1 MPRSFALVTLVA
13 GITLIASGCGSG
25 GKTQAPKKKFTRANY
40 SVLFSDPDSY
50 KGSSVRFV
58 GKVFQIERDEDG
70 TYLQV
75 WADPKSSEWNTAVA
89 VADPSLE
96 VAEDDYVRVVG
107 TVKGALKGKNAFG
120 AELTLPTVVADSVTK
135 TDALA
140 AASPAEST
148 LGRSTWSQSG
158 IAITINKVEFASDE
172 TRVFVTVVNHS
183 GASFSFYGS
192 SMKAISGGRQV
203 DSDFSLEEY
212 PEFASDIESGARSSG
227 VVTFPTLDSSR
238 ALKLVCEGYSDDM
251 NIGDYGSIKTTFQW
265 PA

>member
-1 MPRSFALVTLVA
+1 MA
-13 GITLIASGCGSG
+13 GTVSG
-25 GKTQAPKKKFTRANY
+25 A
-40 SVLFSDPDSY
+40 Y
-50 KGSSVRFV
+50 KGENAL
-58 GKVFQIERDEDG
+58 G
-70 TYLQV
+70 
-75 WADPKSSEWNTAVA
+75 AD
-89 VADPSLE
+89 
-96 VAEDDYVRVVG
+96 
-107 TVKGALKGKNAFG
+107 
-120 AELTLPTVVADSVTK
+120 LTLPTVAADSVVK

-172 TRVFVTVVNHS
+172 TRVFVTVANHS

-192 SMKAISGGRQV
+192 SMKAISGGSQV
-203 DSDFSLEEY
+203 DSDFSPEEY
-212 PEFASDIESGARSSG
+212 PELASDIESGARSSG
-227 VVTFPTLDSSR
+227 VVTFPKLDSSR